1 MIAEFIHLEVA
12 FMARRT
18 VSLPDH
24 TDALVRRMARD
35 DESFSAA
42 VARLIEAGARALEGR
57 RSPSYVGV
65 GDGPDDLGRRAEAY
79 LKELVSSR

>member
-1 MIAEFIHLEVA
+1 
-12 FMARRT
+12 MARRT

-24 TDALVRRMARD
+24 TEALVRSMARD

-42 VARLIEAGARALEGR
+42 VARLVEAGARALEGR

-79 LKELVSSR
+79 LEEVVYSR